1 MAEIFP
7 FRAWRYS
14 PRYPLSALVT
24 QPYDKITPAMQE
36 RYYAASSYN
45 LVRIILGKV
54 EPGDNENRSVYTRAA
69 ENFAA
74 WRKAGVLQHDEQPS
88 IYFYSQLF
96 TRRGVETTPHERR
109 GFIAL
114 GRLYDYSEKVV
125 FRHEQTLA
133 KPKADRL
140 NLLRA
145 TRAHFGQIFMLY
157 GDPGQ
162 KVEAQFAG
170 SISSPPDACVR
181 DEYGVEHRLWQVSEA
196 ATIAAVQKLMADKSL
211 IIADGHHRYETAL
224 AYRDERRQGQPPQSC
239 APYEKVMMTFIN
251 MDSPG
256 LLILPTHRVIGGI
269 GAARISAMMESA
281 RNFFSITKLAGADLS
296 HALEKLGTT
305 GKEQNALVVVTRDG
319 LYRLNAIPQKIQAA
333 LASLSPAQ
341 RSLDVSLLH
350 KLLLERGLGLSE
362 DSIRNQEHLSY
373 YREAD
378 EAAAQVREGKA
389 DLAFLLNPVRAE
401 QMRDVALAGE
411 VMPQK
416 STDFYPKLLSGLTIY
431 ALE

>member
-1 MAEIFP
+1 
-7 FRAWRYS
+7 
-14 PRYPLSALVT
+14 
-24 QPYDKITPAMQE
+24 
-36 RYYAASSYN
+36 
-45 LVRIILGKV
+45 
-54 EPGDNENRSVYTRAA
+54 
-69 ENFAA
+69 
-74 WRKAGVLQHDEQPS
+74 
-88 IYFYSQLF
+88 
-96 TRRGVETTPHERR
+96 
-109 GFIAL
+109 
-114 GRLYDYSEKVV
+114 
-125 FRHEQTLA
+125 
-133 KPKADRL
+133 
-140 NLLRA
+140 
-145 TRAHFGQIFMLY
+145 
-157 GDPGQ
+157 
-162 KVEAQFAG
+162 
-170 SISSPPDACVR
+170 
-181 DEYGVEHRLWQVSEA
+181 
-196 ATIAAVQKLMADKSL
+196 
-211 IIADGHHRYETAL
+211 
-224 AYRDERRQGQPPQSC
+224 
-239 APYEKVMMTFIN
+239 MMTFIN

-269 GAARISAMMESA
+269 GATRISAMMESA
-281 RNFFSITKLAGADLS
+281 RNFFSITKVAGADLS

-319 LYRLNAIPQKIQAA
+319 LYVLNAIPQKIQAA

-341 RSLDVSLLH
+341 RSLDVNLLH

-373 YREAD
+373 YRDAD